1 MRKSIYEF
9 DPSDAERFAHDQ
21 GIRASR
27 RGDELRFTSCP
38 YCRNKTDDKNT
49 FAINLRTGQFKC
61 LRATCGAKGNM
72 LTLAKDFNFSLGRD
86 ADEYY
91 SPRRRYRDL
100 SSYPRPIVRSPAV
113 EYMEGRGIS
122 KAVTE
127 AYSITTQK
135 DRDDVI
141 VFPFFDEGGKL
152 QFVKYRNAAFDK
164 SKGGSKEWTQKD
176 CKPILFGM
184 DHCDPEKSGVLI
196 LTEGQIDSLS
206 VAECGIPNAAS
217 VPTGAQGFTW
227 VPYCWDF
234 LGRFNTLIV
243 FGDHEKGK
251 ITLLDEMKV
260 RFVGSVKHVRVE
272 DYQDCKDA
280 NELLQKHGKQ
290 AVIDAVARAVPV
302 EDELI
307 KNAADIVR
315 KSQDEIETIDTGFLT
330 LDRILDGFRMGY
342 LILLT
347 GERGYG
353 KSTLASQFIVKA
365 LEQNKN
371 CFCYSGELDETQ
383 FQEWIDRQ
391 AAGDAFTNPIINRRG
406 KKNYIV
412 HGDAEV
418 LIHHWYDGRL
428 FVYDNKVIR
437 KEERILE
444 TVQKAITQYGARV
457 VLLDNLMTA
466 MIDEDPREDAN
477 SKQTAFVAELAEMAH
492 RFGTL
497 IFLIAHPRKLMG
509 GKGFTNDDILGSSNI
524 ANLSDV
530 ILRYTK
536 PNEDDERR
544 ADRILQVTK
553 NRNDGEIYMHGI
565 PLWYEASSKR
575 ITDTKGKFDWSSGWE
590 KALEDEDGFL
600 AIPDDM
606 MEEDPF

>member
-1 MRKSIYEF
+1 MRNEIYHF
-9 DPSDAERFAHDQ
+9 SADDARRFAQEQ
-21 GIRASR
+21 GLRTR
-27 RGDELRFTSCP
+27 QRGDELQFEKCP
-38 YCRNKTDDKNT
+38 YCKYRTDDKNT
-49 FAINLRTGQFKC
+49 FAINLNTGMFRC

-72 LTLAKDFNFSLGRD
+72 ITLAKDFDFSLGRD
-86 ADEYY
+86 VDEYY
-91 SPRRRYRDL
+91 SPKRRYKDL
-100 SSYPRPIVRSPAV
+100 SQYPRPIVRTPAV

-127 AYSITTQK
+127 QYSITTQK
-135 DRDDVI
+135 DNDNII
-141 VFPFFDEGGKL
+141 VFPFFDEDSKL
-152 QFVKYRNAAFDK
+152 QYVKYRKADFDK
-164 SKGGSKEWTQKD
+164 EKDSSKEWAQAN

-184 DHCDPEKSGVLI
+184 DQCDPEKSDTLI

-206 VAECGIPNAAS
+206 VAECGIQNAVS
-217 VPTGAQGFTW
+217 VPTGCNGFTW

-234 LGRFNTLIV
+234 LGKFKTLIV

-251 ITLLDEMKV
+251 ITLLSEMGT
-260 RFVGSVKHVRVE
+260 RFVGTVKHVRVE

-290 AVIDAVARAVPV
+290 AVIDAVARAVPI
-302 EDELI
+302 ENELI
-307 KNAADIVR
+307 KNAADIV
-315 KSQDEIETIDTGFLT
+315 KKKPDEIETIDTGFPT
-330 LDRILDGFRMGY
+330 LDRILDGFHMGY
-342 LILLT
+342 LVLMT

-391 AAGDAFTNPIINRRG
+391 AAGDTFTNPIINRRG

-418 LIHHWYDGRL
+418 LIHRWYDNRL
-428 FVYDNKVIR
+428 FFYDNKVIR
-437 KEERILE
+437 REEKILE

-497 IFLIAHPRKLMG
+497 IFLIAHPRKLIG
-509 GKGFTNDDILGSSNI
+509 GRNFTNDDILGSSNI
-524 ANLSDV
+524 ANLADV

-536 PNEDDERR
+536 PKEDDERR

-553 NRNDGEIYMHGI
+553 NRNDGDIYLDGI

-575 ITDTKGKFDWSSGWE
+575 ISDTKGKFNWSPGWE
-590 KALEDEDGFL
+590 KPLEDEDGFL
-600 AIPDDM
+600 DLPED
-606 MEEDPF
+606 MEEEPF